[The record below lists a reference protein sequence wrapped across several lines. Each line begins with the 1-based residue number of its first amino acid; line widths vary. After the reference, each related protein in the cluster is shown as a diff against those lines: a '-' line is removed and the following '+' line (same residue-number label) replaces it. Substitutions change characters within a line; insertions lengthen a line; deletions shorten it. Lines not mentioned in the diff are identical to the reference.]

1 MNEKEIHELIDK
13 VPTFEGSK
21 PIYNPME
28 TFVKYVS
35 QKEICHTSILAE
47 LLNPFGQ
54 HGLGRSFLDAFLKEI
69 ECDETFEDV
78 TIRTEMPVRR
88 ILTDGSGPRRI
99 DICIINN
106 HNNDVV
112 IIENKLNN
120 AKEQY
125 RQLEDYEAGSNDKG
139 FNVVK
144 TVCLQ
149 GSNFNNI
156 GADINLSI
164 MDLARLL
171 ENACGN
177 SCELQSYI
185 TLLKNMGYKE
195 KMNEEVEK
203 LLSLNN
209 DTKDTKDNPFAKVR
223 DISRLF
229 YNDEVSEYCFNEIM
243 SSLEKLNKDCLKLI
257 FQKNGPKYFNNERYT
272 SLYIWDQYGCEKG
285 RNSGYRIELWF
296 FDYSRFEIWIKGNS
310 KSKRNLNID
319 DYVLDK
325 RWNDYYG
332 YKDGVVFFHFPD
344 KEEWKTTMIDKIWNL
359 IKELYSDMIKP

>member
-1 MNEKEIHELIDK
+1 MNEKEILELIAK
-13 VPTFEGSK
+13 VPAFEGSK

-35 QKEICHTSILAE
+35 QKEICHSSILAD

-164 MDLARLL
+164 MDLASLL

-209 DTKDTKDNPFAKVR
+209 DTKDNPFAKVR

-257 FQKNGPKYFNNERYT
+257 FQRKDPGYFNNERCT
-272 SLYIWDQYGCEKG
+272 FLQIWNQYGYDKG
-285 RNSGYRIELWF
+285 SNSGYWIELWF
-296 FDYSRFEIWIKGNS
+296 CDYSRFEIWIKGNS
-310 KSKRNLNID
+310 EICPNID
-319 DYVLDK
+319 DYVHDE
-325 RWNDYYG
+325 RWKGFYR
-332 YKDGVVFFHFPD
+332 YKDGVVTFPFPCND
-344 KEEWKTTMIDKIWNL
+344 WNTTMIDEIWKL
-359 IKELYSDMIKP
+359 IKMLYSDMIKP

>member
-1 MNEKEIHELIDK
+1 MNEKEILELIAK
-13 VPTFEGSK
+13 VPAFEGSK

-35 QKEICHTSILAE
+35 QKEICHSSILAE
-47 LLNPFGQ
+47 LLNPLGR
-54 HGLGRSFLDAFLKEI
+54 HGLERSFLDAFLKEI

-88 ILTDGSGPRRI
+88 MLTDGSGPRRI

-106 HNNDVV
+106 HNKDVV

-120 AKEQY
+120 AQEQQC
-125 RQLEDYEAGSNDKG
+125 QLADYQAGLKHNG

-149 GSNFNNI
+149 GSNFNDI
-156 GADINLSI
+156 GADKNLSI
-164 MDLARLL
+164 MELANLL

-195 KMNEEVEK
+195 KMNEEVGK
-203 LLSLNN
+203 LLLL
-209 DTKDTKDNPFAKVR
+209 DKKTLTKVR
-223 DISRLF
+223 ELSRPFYENDVSEFCFNYIKSRLEGISKDVLELSF
-229 YNDEVSEYCFNEIM
+229 DIIYQYRSHENCRYLQIWNE
-243 SSLEKLNKDCLKLI
+243 EGYK
-257 FQKNGPKYFNNERYT
+257 
-272 SLYIWDQYGCEKG
+272 KG
-285 RNSGYRIELWF
+285 ANCGYWIELWF
-296 FDYSRFEIWIKGNS
+296 RDYDRFEIWIRCDSENALKL
-310 KSKRNLNID
+310 KSYDQDETDR
-319 DYVLDK
+319 
-325 RWNDYYG
+325 DYY
-332 YKDGVVFFHFPD
+332 KHRNGVKSFPFPGD
-344 KEEWKTTMIDKIWNL
+344 AWNTTMNTMIEEIWDL

>member
-1 MNEKEIHELIDK
+1 MNEKEICELMDK
-13 VPTFEGSK
+13 IPTFEGSK
-21 PIYNPME
+21 SIYNPME

-35 QKEICHTSILAE
+35 QKEICHSSILAD

-69 ECDETFEDV
+69 ECNETFEDV
-78 TIRTEMPVRR
+78 TIRTEMPVLR

-106 HNNDVV
+106 HNKDVV

-120 AKEQY
+120 AQEQQC
-125 RQLEDYEAGSNDKG
+125 QLADYKAGLKHNG

-149 GSNFNNI
+149 GSTPNDI
-156 GADINLSI
+156 GADIDLSI
-164 MDLARLL
+164 MHLARLL

-195 KMNEEVEK
+195 KMNKDVEK
-203 LLSLNN
+203 LLSL
-209 DTKDTKDNPFAKVR
+209 DNETFDKVR
-223 DISRLF
+223 DLSRLF
-229 YNDEVSEYCFNEIM
+229 YNDEVSEYCFNEIV
-243 SSLEKLNKDCLKLI
+243 SELQEKSKDDLDLSFSKKRRYLQI
-257 FQKNGPKYFNNERYT
+257 WNDKGYKNGTN
-272 SLYIWDQYGCEKG
+272 YG
-285 RNSGYRIELWF
+285 YWIELWF
-296 FDYSRFEIWIKGNS
+296 HDYDRFEIWIRCDSENELKLKG
-310 KSKRNLNID
+310 
-319 DYVLDK
+319 YVQDETD
-325 RWNDYYG
+325 RDYY
-332 YKDGVVFFHFPD
+332 KHRNGVKSFPFPGD
-344 KEEWKTTMIDKIWNL
+344 YWNTTMTTVIDEIWNL

>member
-1 MNEKEIHELIDK
+1 MNEKEICELMDK
-13 VPTFEGSK
+13 IPTFEGSK
-21 PIYNPME
+21 SIYNPME

-35 QKEICHTSILAE
+35 QKEICHSSILAD

-69 ECDETFEDV
+69 GCNETFKDV
-78 TIRTEMPVRR
+78 TIRTEMPVLR

-106 HNNDVV
+106 HNKDVV

-120 AKEQY
+120 AQEQQC
-125 RQLEDYEAGSNDKG
+125 QLADYKAGLKHNG

-149 GSNFNNI
+149 GSTPNDI
-156 GADINLSI
+156 GADIDLSI
-164 MDLARLL
+164 MHLARLL

-195 KMNEEVEK
+195 KMNKDVEK
-203 LLSLNN
+203 LLSL
-209 DTKDTKDNPFAKVR
+209 DNETFDKVR
-223 DISRLF
+223 DLSRLF
-229 YNDEVSEYCFNEIM
+229 YNDEVSEYCFNEIV
-243 SSLEKLNKDCLKLI
+243 SELQEKSKDDLDLSFSKKRRYLQI
-257 FQKNGPKYFNNERYT
+257 WNDKGYKNGTN
-272 SLYIWDQYGCEKG
+272 YG
-285 RNSGYRIELWF
+285 YWIELWF
-296 FDYSRFEIWIKGNS
+296 HDYDRFEIWIRCDSENELKLKG
-310 KSKRNLNID
+310 
-319 DYVLDK
+319 YVQDETD
-325 RWNDYYG
+325 RDYY
-332 YKDGVVFFHFPD
+332 KHRNGVKSFPFPGD
-344 KEEWKTTMIDKIWNL
+344 YWNTTMTTVIDEIWNL

>member
-35 QKEICHTSILAE
+35 QKEICHSSILAD
-47 LLNPFGQ
+47 LLNPLGQ
-54 HGLGRSFLDAFLKEI
+54 HGLGRSFLDVFLKKIGCES
-69 ECDETFEDV
+69 FKNV
-78 TIRTEMPVRR
+78 TIRTEMSVER
-88 ILTDGSGPRRI
+88 ILTVGSGPRRI
-99 DICIINN
+99 DISIINN
-106 HNNDVV
+106 NNDVV

-120 AKEQY
+120 AQE
-125 RQLEDYEAGSNDKG
+125 RHCQLADYKAGLKHQG

-164 MDLARLL
+164 MDLASLL
-171 ENACGN
+171 GKVCGN
-177 SCELQSYI
+177 CFELKSYI
-185 TLLKNMGYKE
+185 ALLKNMGRKE
-195 KMNEEVEK
+195 RMKEEVEK

-209 DTKDTKDNPFAKVR
+209 DTKDTNDNPFAKVR
-223 DISRLF
+223 NISRLF

-257 FQKNGPKYFNNERYT
+257 FQRKDPGYFNNERCT
-272 SLYIWDQYGCEKG
+272 SLQIWNQYGYDKG
-285 RNSGYRIELWF
+285 SNSGYWIELWF
-296 FDYSRFEIWIKGNS
+296 CDYSRFEIWIKGNS
-310 KSKRNLNID
+310 KRNLNID
-319 DYVLDK
+319 DYVPDV
-325 RWNDYYG
+325 RWKGFYRH
-332 YKDGVVFFHFPD
+332 KDGVVFFSFPG
-344 KEEWKTTMIDKIWNL
+344 KEWKTTMTNVIDEIWKL
-359 IKELYSDMIKP
+359 IKELYSDMIKQ

>member
-1 MNEKEIHELIDK
+1 MNEKEICELMDK
-13 VPTFEGSK
+13 IPTFEGSK
-21 PIYNPME
+21 SIYNPME

-35 QKEICHTSILAE
+35 QKEICHSSILAD

-69 ECDETFEDV
+69 ECNETFEDV
-78 TIRTEMPVRR
+78 TIRTEMPVLR

-106 HNNDVV
+106 HNKDVV

-120 AKEQY
+120 AQEQQC
-125 RQLEDYEAGSNDKG
+125 QLADYKAGLKHNG

-149 GSNFNNI
+149 GSTPNDI
-156 GADINLSI
+156 GADIDLSI
-164 MDLARLL
+164 IHLARLL

-195 KMNEEVEK
+195 KMNKEVEK
-203 LLSLNN
+203 LLSL
-209 DTKDTKDNPFAKVR
+209 DNETFDKVR
-223 DISRLF
+223 DLSRLF
-229 YNDEVSEYCFNEIM
+229 YNDEVSEYCFNEIV
-243 SSLEKLNKDCLKLI
+243 SELQEKSKDDLDLSFSKKRRYLQI
-257 FQKNGPKYFNNERYT
+257 WNDKGYKNGTN
-272 SLYIWDQYGCEKG
+272 YG
-285 RNSGYRIELWF
+285 YWIELWF
-296 FDYSRFEIWIKGNS
+296 HDYDRFEIWIRCDSENELKLKG
-310 KSKRNLNID
+310 
-319 DYVLDK
+319 YVQDETD
-325 RWNDYYG
+325 RDYY
-332 YKDGVVFFHFPD
+332 KHRNGVKSFPFPGD
-344 KEEWKTTMIDKIWNL
+344 YWNTTMTTVIDEIWNL